1 MIGGFAKGAA
11 VAQSTTT
18 ILQIIPQL
26 DTGGAELSTIE
37 ITQAV
42 VRAGGRMLVL
52 SEGGRLASEVTRLG
66 GELILF
72 PAATK
77 NPAAIYANSR
87 RIAALVAREKIDLL
101 HARSRAPAWSALMA
115 ARRAGKPFVTTYH
128 GAYGSIGRIKTAYN
142 SVMARGDA
150 VIANSEFTA
159 NLIRA
164 RHHTPPERLSVIH
177 RGVDLAQFDPAA
189 VTAARTEALR
199 RAWGLD
205 SQQRV
210 ILHAAR
216 LTGWK
221 GQRVLIDAAALLK
234 AQGSLSDC
242 VIILAGDAQ
251 GRDGYVEE
259 LHSRIAS
266 AGLGDQVRL
275 VGHCADIAAAY
286 QLAFV
291 TVVPSTE
298 PEAFGRAAA
307 EALAMGC
314 PIVASDHGAPPEI
327 LRMGEDRATNSPGLA
342 GGPGRPGRPGR
353 LGRLTA
359 PGHAQDLAS
368 ALAGVLALSPDD
380 REQIRAEG
388 RAHVA
393 RHFSIA
399 RMQRATLEVYD
410 RLLGTRLAAR
420 FEAATTGSYG
430 ADD

>member
-1 MIGGFAKGAA
+1 
-11 VAQSTTT
+11 VVQQSKATL
-18 ILQIIPQL
+18 LQIIPRL

-37 ITQAV
+37 ITDAV

-52 SEGGRLASEVTRLG
+52 SEGGRLASEINRLG
-66 GELILF
+66 GELIPF

-87 RIAALVAREKIDLL
+87 RIAALVAKHNVDLL
-101 HARSRAPAWSALMA
+101 HARSRAPAWSALFA
-115 ARRAGKPFVTTYH
+115 ARRTGKPFVTTYH
-128 GAYGSIGRIKTAYN
+128 GAYGSIGRLKTAYN
-142 SVMARGDA
+142 GVMARGDA

-159 NLIRA
+159 RLIRE
-164 RHHTPPERLSVIH
+164 RHHTPPERLHVIH
-177 RGVDLAQFDPAA
+177 RGVDLMRFDPAI
-189 VTAARTEALR
+189 VTDDRIEALR
-199 RAWGLD
+199 RAWNLEPR
-205 SQQRV
+205 QRV

-221 GQRVLIDAAALLK
+221 GQRVLIEAAARLK
-234 AQGSLSDC
+234 ADGRLTDC

-251 GRDGYVEE
+251 GRDGYSEE
-259 LHSRIAS
+259 LKTRIEA
-266 AGLGDQVRL
+266 AGLDDQMRL

-327 LRMGEDRATNSPGLA
+327 LSMGGDQGVNTPDLAARLGKLAVPGDAQTLATGLA
-342 GGPGRPGRPGR
+342 A
-353 LGRLTA
+353 LL
-359 PGHAQDLAS
+359 DLS
-368 ALAGVLALSPDD
+368 RDERD
-380 REQIRAEG
+380 RIRIEG
-388 RAHVA
+388 RAHIV
-393 RHFSIA
+393 RHFSSA

-410 RLLGTRLAAR
+410 RLLGTQLAAQ
-420 FEAATTGSYG
+420 FEGMASKPG
-430 ADD
+430 